1 MARTFR
7 GDFQPGHPL
16 ALTWA
21 GPVTLPVM
29 AAYQP
34 SGPVYR
40 QAGTIVTEHTFTVPL
55 DHRQPRGE
63 QIEVFARE
71 VTTAGAA
78 RRGGTGAEAVAA
90 VPAGRPGVR
99 RTASVRPG
107 VLAGPGAG

>member
-1 MARTFR
+1 
-7 GDFQPGHPL
+7 
-16 ALTWA
+16 
-21 GPVTLPVM
+21 M

-63 QIEVFARE
+63 RIEVFARE
-71 VTTAGAA
+71 VTAAGAA
-78 RRGGTGAEAVAA
+78 PGGTGAEAVAA

-99 RTASVRPG
+99 RAAPVRPG